1 MKTQQGKAAVF
12 GGVQQP
18 KYLIAKQ
25 VQAMLAALGVVGVR
39 REFRGEMVPGTIP
52 TAPFGM
58 VPMEAQLQQ
67 AVSTAAGTIISI
79 SATTPDTFD
88 SAGYQST
95 DLVWSAI
102 GEVTDGG
109 SHGRTYAEITHK
121 PIGTRGVR
129 KYKGSF
135 DIGQKTIQMALDMDD
150 AGQDICRTAALSDN
164 DYSFK
169 VAYPN
174 GDIDYFQAKVMSFT
188 KSVTNVD
195 SIISATMQLSLTA
208 SNAGVGVVEY
218 EAP

>member
-12 GGVQQP
+12 GGVTQP
-18 KYLIAKQ
+18 KYLIAKAI
-25 VQAMLAALGVVGVR
+25 QAMLADHVVSLR
-39 REFRGEMVPGTIP
+39 KAFRGEMVPGT
-52 TAPFGM
+52 APVAAFGM
-58 VPMEAQLQQ
+58 VAMESQLQQ

-79 SATTPDTFD
+79 SATTPETFD
-88 SAGYQST
+88 SAGYTST
-95 DLVWSAI
+95 DMVYSAI
-102 GEVTDGG
+102 GEITDGG

-121 PIGTRGVR
+121 PIGSRGVR

-150 AGQDICRTAALSDN
+150 SGQDICRTAALSDA

-174 GDIDYFQAKVMSFT
+174 GDADYFQAKVMSFV

-208 SNAGVGVVEY
+208 SSAGVGVVEY